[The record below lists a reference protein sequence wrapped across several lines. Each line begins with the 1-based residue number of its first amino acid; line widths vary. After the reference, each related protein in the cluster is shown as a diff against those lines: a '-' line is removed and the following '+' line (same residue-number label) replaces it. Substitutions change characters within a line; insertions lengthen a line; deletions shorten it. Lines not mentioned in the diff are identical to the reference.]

1 MSTHARDARSI
12 PEETARL
19 AVVLVLQYIEKL
31 TDQQA
36 ADAVRTRV
44 DWKYALGL
52 TLDDPGFD
60 ASVLSQFRVR
70 LLETNASILLLQV
83 LSEYCKPRGFNSVLA
98 QHELLYL
105 AAGRHGVGL
114 HELEVARDLLA
125 ADLPFTVLAHLLLAE
140 LLAHPGQDHRQQLFA
155 KESIRHAEHLHVG
168 YLGVANEELLDLA
181 REEVLTTAN
190 HHFFEAPHDIDVA
203 LRVHRHQVA

>member
-1 MSTHARDARSI
+1 MSTHAGDTRSI

-19 AVVLVLQYIEKL
+19 ARATYPAGTFAMYLRDELGDVLDEPFALLLRSPGNHTEAPWRLAVVLVLQCIEKL

-60 ASVLSQFRVR
+60 ASALSQFRVR

-83 LSEYCKPRGFNSVLA
+83 LSEYCKHRGWLKSD
-98 QHELLYL
+98 
-105 AAGRHGVGL
+105 G
-114 HELEVARDLLA
+114 
-125 ADLPFTVLAHLLLAE
+125 
-140 LLAHPGQDHRQQLFA
+140 
-155 KESIRHAEHLHVG
+155 K
-168 YLGVANEELLDLA
+168 
-181 REEVLTTAN
+181 
-190 HHFFEAPHDIDVA
+190 
-203 LRVHRHQVA
+203 

>member
-1 MSTHARDARSI
+1 MSTHARDTRSI
-12 PEETARL
+12 PEETARLARATYPAGTFAMYLRDELGDVLDEPFALLFRSPGNPRL

-83 LSEYCKPRGFNSVLA
+83 LSEYCKHRGWLNT
-98 QHELLYL
+98 E
-105 AAGRHGVGL
+105 G
-114 HELEVARDLLA
+114 
-125 ADLPFTVLAHLLLAE
+125 
-140 LLAHPGQDHRQQLFA
+140 
-155 KESIRHAEHLHVG
+155 K
-168 YLGVANEELLDLA
+168 
-181 REEVLTTAN
+181 
-190 HHFFEAPHDIDVA
+190 
-203 LRVHRHQVA
+203 

>member
-1 MSTHARDARSI
+1 MNRLPYYSALLAT
-12 PEETARL
+12 PWRL

-83 LSEYCKPRGFNSVLA
+83 LSEYCKHRGWLNT
-98 QHELLYL
+98 E
-105 AAGRHGVGL
+105 G
-114 HELEVARDLLA
+114 
-125 ADLPFTVLAHLLLAE
+125 
-140 LLAHPGQDHRQQLFA
+140 
-155 KESIRHAEHLHVG
+155 K
-168 YLGVANEELLDLA
+168 
-181 REEVLTTAN
+181 
-190 HHFFEAPHDIDVA
+190 
-203 LRVHRHQVA
+203 